1 MGPAAVLGGE
11 LNAEKLLNKAKLFTL
26 QQLQPFEIK
35 PQCTKAKQ
43 YTGKQITWLRVKNL
57 RFFHLLHKLNWI
69 KSGQSDEGR
78 LDNWLRTHEG

>member
-11 LNAEKLLNKAKLFTL
+11 LKAEALLNKAKLFTL

-43 YTGKQITWLRVKNL
+43 YTGKQIT
-57 RFFHLLHKLNWI
+57 
-69 KSGQSDEGR
+69 
-78 LDNWLRTHEG
+78 